1 MDIFFDKILLQ
12 DENTGNLIDIT
23 DLDEERY
30 EEFLE
35 FMQHLQ
41 SAYIVAKKGDEK
53 DTRTKKN

>member
-1 MDIFFDKILLQ
+1 MELFFNKILLQ
-12 DENTGNLIDIT
+12 EEETDNLIDIT